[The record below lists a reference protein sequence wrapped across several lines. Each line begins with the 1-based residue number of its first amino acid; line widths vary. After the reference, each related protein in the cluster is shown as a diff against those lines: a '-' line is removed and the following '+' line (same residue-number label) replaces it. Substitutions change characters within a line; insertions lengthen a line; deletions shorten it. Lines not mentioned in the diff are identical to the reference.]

1 MNNNKQTLPKD
12 LIMNN
17 RIQIFSTIK
26 NDQTLSAW
34 SQVNSPALNLKKK
47 EQAHTTVSHSHS
59 IRGRHCIKKRIF
71 SVLYRSEFT

>member
-17 RIQIFSTIK
+17 RIQIVSTIK

-34 SQVNSPALNLKKK
+34 SQVNSPALNLKKGTSSYDRIAQSLYSRSALYK
-47 EQAHTTVSHSHS
+47 EKNFQCA
-59 IRGRHCIKKRIF
+59 
-71 SVLYRSEFT
+71 LP